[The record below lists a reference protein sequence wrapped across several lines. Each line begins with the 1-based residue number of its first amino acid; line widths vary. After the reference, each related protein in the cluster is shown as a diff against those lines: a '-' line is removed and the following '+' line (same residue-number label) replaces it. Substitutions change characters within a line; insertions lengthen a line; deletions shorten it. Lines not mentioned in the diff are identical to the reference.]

1 MWGLA
6 IGAAMGGGIA
16 ALQHKDVLTGALMG
30 GATGALGGALAPAA
44 LGSEVAV
51 ASAVP
56 APAPIA
62 GSVLPE
68 ASAGITSLPSS
79 GVTVNGTS
87 LLGNQVPSAMGS
99 LSTGAAPLSG
109 VVPSQTIADTSSAL
123 SGTSAASNAGK
134 GFFDSGI
141 GKWVAENPGKTALG
155 VGALGLTAFKPS
167 SSSGGAGQKTSYI
180 RPYKYSQTENPEYA
194 GAGTPYFKQ
203 SYTAQEPVN
212 ANDWGT
218 RTTMADGGIAGLA
231 QGGQQS
237 GLSQQDNFLG
247 QNAIY
252 PTSHID
258 HTQYATSS
266 QLPTSAAIRDS
277 DYDTP
282 TTPYAGQEYTR
293 MAEGGEAEAKEAPQ
307 AVALPAAQQQGNPTL
322 AALMA
327 IQQAQTPQVI
337 VPQGITQPM
346 IQPEL
351 AQIQQHYATPQ
362 RQAPEAFQYQQPAF
376 VKYGNAYTNGTAGGA
391 GGAAGVAGAGGAGAA
406 GIAALAT
413 KKAAASPASS
423 AVAGD
428 SSAPQIAEVYD
439 YANNTPTRPYNP
451 TSGSP
456 EFNIPSNV
464 PVDPSSGLAAIQ
476 QRYANMG
483 YTDYV
488 PSATNTDQGAAN
500 GGLMPQNLQYAMGG
514 GIGDLGSYSD
524 GGRLLKGPGDGV
536 SDSIPAQIGRHQP
549 ARLADG
555 EFVIPARIVSEL
567 GNGST
572 DAGAKR
578 LYAMMDR
585 IQNNRRKTVGK
596 GKVAVNSKSDK
607 YLPA

>member
-1 MWGLA
+1 MPIMWGLA

-16 ALQHKDVLTGALMG
+16 ALQHKDILTGALMG
-30 GATGALGGALAPAA
+30 GATGALGGALAPAT
-44 LGSEVAV
+44 LGTEAV
-51 ASAVP
+51 ASVVP
-56 APAPIA
+56 EAAPIT

-68 ASAGITSLPSS
+68 AGTGVTS
-79 GVTVNGTS
+79 GVTN
-87 LLGNQVPSAMGS
+87 
-99 LSTGAAPLSG
+99 SG
-109 VVPSQTIADTSSAL
+109 VSNLGIKSAIPEGWAMPSTNYGADAVVQNPLGSGIRMSTADTGSVI
-123 SGTSAASNAGK
+123 AGK
-134 GFFDSGI
+134 QPGTGFFDSGI
-141 GKWVAENPGKTALG
+141 GKFISENKVP
-155 VGALGLTAFKPS
+155 LGLGAAGLMAFKPS
-167 SSSGGAGQKTSYI
+167 GSSAGAGEKTSYI
-180 RPYKYSQTENPEYA
+180 RPYTYNQTENPDYT
-194 GAGTPYFKQ
+194 GVGTPYFKQ
-203 SYTAQEPVN
+203 SYTAQAPVN

-237 GLSQQDNFLG
+237 GMSQQDNFLG

-293 MAEGGEAEAKEAPQ
+293 MAEGGETSSSQEQ
-307 AVALPAAQQQGNPTL
+307 NPTL
-322 AALMA
+322 NALMA
-327 IQQAQTPQVI
+327 IQQAQQSYQPPAPM

-346 IQPEL
+346 IQPQM

-362 RQAPEAFQYQQPAF
+362 RQVPDAFQYQAPAF

-391 GGAAGVAGAGGAGAA
+391 GGGGAGGSAGGANTAGVAASADKKTGASAAAPSAPAAGA
-406 GIAALAT
+406 
-413 KKAAASPASS
+413 
-423 AVAGD
+423 

-439 YANNTPTRPYNP
+439 YANNTPTLPYNP

-488 PSATNTDQGAAN
+488 PSATNVDGGGGAN
-500 GGLMPQNLQYAMGG
+500 GGLMPQNLHYAMGG
-514 GIGDLGSYSD
+514 GISDLGSYSD